1 VGAGELDLC
10 SEAEVR
16 KLKRNSLLQPRV
28 VLARCRGM
36 VAKGLK
42 TELESKTV

>member
-1 VGAGELDLC
+1 MRAGELHLC

-16 KLKRNSLLQPRV
+16 KLKRNKLLQPWV
-28 VLARCRGM
+28 ILVHCRGI

-42 TELESKTV
+42 TELELKTV